1 MDNVIISIAEKGDI
15 KDILDIYGYY
25 VLNSPA
31 TFEIELPDI
40 NEFALRVENIQK
52 KYPYLTAKING
63 KTAGFAYA
71 TPLRTRKAYDY
82 SCETTIYLH
91 HEYLKKSIGTKL
103 YTALFDYIKQ
113 QNILN
118 VYACITYA
126 NTESILFH
134 EKFGFKTAAHFHK
147 CGYKHDTWHDILWL
161 EKIIGNHN
169 TIPPAPFINFND
181 LKL

>member
-1 MDNVIISIAEKGDI
+1 MDNVIISIAEKSDI

-31 TFEIELPDI
+31 TFEIEIPDI
-40 NEFALRVENIQK
+40 NEFSLRVENIQK

-63 KTAGFAYA
+63 KMAGFAYA
-71 TPLRTRKAYDY
+71 APLRTRKAYDY

-91 HEYLKKSIGTKL
+91 HEYLNKSIGTKL
-103 YTALFDYIKQ
+103 YTALFDYIKK

-118 VYACITYA
+118 IYACITYA
-126 NTESILFH
+126 NTESVLFH
-134 EKFGFKTAAHFHK
+134 KKFGFEVAAHFHN
-147 CGYKHDTWHDILWL
+147 CGYKHNTWHDILWL
-161 EKIIGNHN
+161 EKIIGNH

>member
-1 MDNVIISIAEKGDI
+1 MDNVIISIAEKSDI

-31 TFEIELPDI
+31 TFEIEIPDI
-40 NEFALRVENIQK
+40 NEFSLRVENIQK

-63 KTAGFAYA
+63 KMAGFAYA
-71 TPLRTRKAYDY
+71 APLRTRKAYDY

-91 HEYLKKSIGTKL
+91 HEYLNKSIGTKL

-118 VYACITYA
+118 IYACITYA
-126 NTESILFH
+126 NTESVLFH
-134 EKFGFKTAAHFHK
+134 KKFGFEVAAHFHN
-147 CGYKHDTWHDILWL
+147 CGYKHNKWHDILWL
-161 EKIIGNHN
+161 EKIIGNH
-169 TIPPAPFINFND
+169 TTPPAPFINFND

>member
-169 TIPPAPFINFND
+169 TIPPTPFINFND